1 MKLKRDNHQGKL
13 MKPKTGSLKRAIK
26 LINIQPSYR
35 DKKRGERRSLYQL
48 LTSST
53 KEGSSVMS
61 PHALKA

>member
-35 DKKRGERRSLYQL
+35 DKKEER
-48 LTSST
+48 
-53 KEGSSVMS
+53 EG
-61 PHALKA
+61 AYTNY